1 MDFSNFGT
9 KDMGI
14 DIGSS
19 KLRVTFEDKGIVL
32 EEPTLIVVNKKSG
45 QIIATGMKAQNIME
59 QNPITLKAVHPV
71 QNGQII
77 DIDYTEIFMRDMI
90 KKIYK
95 EFNTGRPRIFANV
108 PTDINEVQQKALE
121 NALYQMG
128 AKEIFL
134 IDAPIA
140 AAVGCGLRADK
151 PIGNM
156 IIDIGAG
163 KTEAAVVSMGEVV
176 VSDTTNVAGNAI
188 DEEIIQYLKDNL
200 SLSIN
205 KETAEELKIQLG
217 GAESLIEEKVLE
229 VTGRNVETG
238 LPYTIPVSSKDI
250 EKATKKSMQE
260 ITNTILSVISNT
272 PPELVSDI
280 IQNGIYITGGGAHT
294 NTIDNFIAQKTGV
307 KTYIAEEPEHCI
319 ARGIDKIINNT
330 GDYSRMMEARRRR
343 KLL

>member
-1 MDFSNFGT
+1 
-9 KDMGI
+9 
-14 DIGSS
+14 
-19 KLRVTFEDKGIVL
+19 
-32 EEPTLIVVNKKSG
+32 
-45 QIIATGMKAQNIME
+45 
-59 QNPITLKAVHPV
+59 
-71 QNGQII
+71 
-77 DIDYTEIFMRDMI
+77 
-90 KKIYK
+90 
-95 EFNTGRPRIFANV
+95 
-108 PTDINEVQQKALE
+108 
-121 NALYQMG
+121 MG

-188 DEEIIQYLKDNL
+188 DEDIIQYLKDNL

-250 EKATKKSMQE
+250 EKATKKSMQK
-260 ITNTILSVISNT
+260 ITDTILSVISNT

-307 KTYIAEEPEHCI
+307 KTYIAENPEHCI

-330 GDYSRMMEARRRR
+330 GDYSRMMEARKRRR
-343 KLL
+343 LL